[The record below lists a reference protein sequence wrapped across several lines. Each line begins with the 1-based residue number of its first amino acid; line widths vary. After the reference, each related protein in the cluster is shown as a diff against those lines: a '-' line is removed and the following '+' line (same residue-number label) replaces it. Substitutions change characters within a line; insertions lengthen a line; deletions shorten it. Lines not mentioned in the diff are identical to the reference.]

1 LSYYIVLH
9 CIDRVAPV
17 VGVFNATIIILEV
30 STVNDIIISQT
41 VRDRHIDRFN
51 ETLIEKS
58 HMACKVALI

>member
-1 LSYYIVLH
+1 
-9 CIDRVAPV
+9 
-17 VGVFNATIIILEV
+17 VFNATIIILEV